1 MLKVCVNRVLCEAMC
16 NNVTS
21 ADVNKPLHDEESE
34 PTMMKIRFA
43 NTVKA
48 LGLLCLLLSTLAHA
62 DTKLEDFSVMAT
74 GPLDG
79 RAVVKSADG
88 KMLVLKV
95 GDTLPGTQ
103 ATVLQ
108 VLADKLVVEESVGK
122 EGQPKVK
129 QTAWML
135 KASKPGEATS
145 VQRFD
150 TQGPAPVRHEV
161 AVMKPLSPVKGKVTA
176 KATATPKAKAKPKA
190 KSKAK
195 TKAKA
200 KTKDEVKPDAKK
212 EVK

>member
-1 MLKVCVNRVLCEAMC
+1 
-16 NNVTS
+16 
-21 ADVNKPLHDEESE
+21 
-34 PTMMKIRFA
+34 MMKTSLS

-48 LGLLCLLLSTLAHA
+48 TGLLCLCFASLAHA
-62 DTKLEDFSVMAT
+62 DARLEDFSVMAT
-74 GPLDG
+74 GALDG

-88 KMLVLKV
+88 KMHVLTV

-108 VLADKLVVEESVGK
+108 ILADKLVVEESVGK

-135 KASKPGEATS
+135 RAAKPGEASS

-150 TQGPAPVRHEV
+150 TQGPAPVRREIT
-161 AVMKPLSPVKGKVTA
+161 VMKPLPGVKDKAAA
-176 KATATPKAKAKPKA
+176 KAASKAKPKPKA

-195 TKAKA
+195 PKAKPKPKAKA
-200 KTKDEVKPDAKK
+200 DTKK
-212 EVK
+212 EVKQ